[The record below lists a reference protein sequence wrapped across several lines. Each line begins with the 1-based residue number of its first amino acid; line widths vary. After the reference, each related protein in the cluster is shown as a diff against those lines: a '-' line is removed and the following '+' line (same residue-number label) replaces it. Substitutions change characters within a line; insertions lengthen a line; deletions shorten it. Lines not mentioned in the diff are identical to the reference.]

1 VIELTATQAA
11 VLEALTDERLGLR
24 REELPAETVA
34 QLEDA
39 GLLGPEGAGALEAHV
54 TGRPIE
60 WGVRTLTQGEILAA
74 FALYCRD
81 ELDDVDVL
89 ETTPMRLAVGWR
101 SEVSRLELRAGF
113 IGCERL
119 AGEQPLMLL
128 GDTEAE
134 LESLVEKM
142 VGDAELRG
150 RLAVYDLERLEK
162 INAVRSSAFV
172 YFEWFLRD
180 AYGVKLLPAAAF
192 TRGLIDRGI
201 ISLGMG

>member
-11 VLEALTDERLGLR
+11 ALEALGDDRIGYT

-34 QLEDA
+34 QLEEA
-39 GLLGPEGAGALEAHV
+39 GLLGPDGAGALEAHV

-60 WGVRTLTQGEILAA
+60 WGARTLTQGEILAA

-81 ELDDVDVL
+81 ELDDVEVL
-89 ETTPMRLAVGWR
+89 ETTPVRLAVRWR

-128 GDTEAE
+128 GGTEAD
-134 LESLVEKM
+134 LESLVERM
-142 VGDAELRG
+142 VDDAELRG